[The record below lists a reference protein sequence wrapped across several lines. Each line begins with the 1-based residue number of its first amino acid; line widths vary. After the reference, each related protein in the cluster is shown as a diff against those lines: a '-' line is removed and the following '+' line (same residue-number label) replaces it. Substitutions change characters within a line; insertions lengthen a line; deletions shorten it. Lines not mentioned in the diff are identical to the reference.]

1 MRLFKLQ
8 SLTANLFFYLNLKM
22 AFGWF
27 RKIRDGVKKAASKVG
42 NFVKGVAN
50 KVVDVG
56 KKILPAA
63 TNLANKFAPQ
73 LASNPYGAAA
83 LGALNAGNALISNS
97 GNGQELINNVAQQY
111 GPRVMEKL
119 SLR

>member
-1 MRLFKLQ
+1 MC
-8 SLTANLFFYLNLKM
+8 

-27 RKIRDGVKKAASKVG
+27 RKLTDGVKKVFSKTKDI
-42 NFVKGVAN
+42 VKNVAN

-56 KKILPAA
+56 KKILPGV

-73 LASNPYGAAA
+73 LAKNPYGAAA
-83 LGALNAGNALISNS
+83 LGALNVGDALISNS
-97 GNGQELINNVAQQY
+97 NNGQDLINNAAQQY